1 MAENQEQTP
10 EYQPMAGQSPLE
22 QDADQTQGDAATP
35 PEYQPMAGQ
44 SPLEQD
50 ADQTQGDAATPPE
63 YQPMAGQSPLEQD
76 ADQTQGDGA
85 TPPEYQPMAGQS
97 PLEGALE
104 DDLPSNQVN
113 VEDAGTL
120 KKRITVTVPRV
131 RIDSK
136 RDEMF
141 GELSESAQV
150 PGFRVGRAP
159 RRLLEKRFGKEVDTD
174 VRNSLLGESI
184 GDAIEQSDLRTLGEP
199 DIDLEAIEV
208 PDAGDMEFSFEV
220 EVFPEFELP
229 PLEGI
234 AVEKPKLE
242 VTDERI
248 DEHLR
253 QIAESRAKFEPSDEP
268 AEPGDMVVA
277 AADIRGEEIED
288 VHRPGLTLRVGAGQI
303 EGIPLVDLGKELTG
317 SKAGDIVSM
326 KVTVPGAH
334 PNEDWQ
340 GKEVTVEVTLSE
352 VRKRRVPEID
362 EETAES
368 LGFDSLKELREYV
381 GEQMSQRIESEA
393 QQAMRRQIEDYL
405 VENVEM
411 EIPEGIANRHATR
424 ILQRRYVEMLRSGM
438 PRERVDEQMTEL
450 QAQATEAARDQL
462 KRQFVL
468 TKIAEQRDLTVS
480 EGEVNAAVAQMA
492 SMYGRRPE
500 RFRQELAADG
510 TLEQLSDSMLQDKVL
525 DQLLQSATVSEV
537 DAGAS
542 SDEGDKPGEDD
553 AGAEDAASRDE

>member
-1 MAENQEQTP
+1 MAENEDLTPQSQPTSEESPFEQDAERTQADSEGTP
-10 EYQPMAGQSPLE
+10 EYEPEAGESPL
-22 QDADQTQGDAATP
+22 ADDVV
-35 PEYQPMAGQ
+35 
-44 SPLEQD
+44 
-50 ADQTQGDAATPPE
+50 
-63 YQPMAGQSPLEQD
+63 
-76 ADQTQGDGA
+76 
-85 TPPEYQPMAGQS
+85 
-97 PLEGALE
+97 
-104 DDLPSNQVN
+104 DDLPANQVE
-113 VEDAGTL
+113 VEEAGTL
-120 KKRITVTVPRV
+120 KKRVTVTVPRV

-174 VRNSLLGESI
+174 VRNALLGESI

-199 DIDLEAIEV
+199 DIDLDAIEV

-229 PLEGI
+229 QLEGI
-234 AVEKPKLE
+234 AVEKPKVE

-248 DEHLR
+248 DEQLG
-253 QIAESRAKFEPSDEP
+253 QIAESRARFEPSEEP
-268 AEPGDMVVA
+268 AETGDMVIA

-288 VHRPGLTLRVGAGQI
+288 VHRPGLTLRVGAGQV
-303 EGIPLVDLGKELTG
+303 EGIPLVDLGKELAG
-317 SKAGDIVSM
+317 SKAGDTVSM
-326 KVTVPGAH
+326 SVTIPQAH

-340 GKEVTVEVTLSE
+340 GKEATVEITLSE

-362 EETAES
+362 EETAQS
-368 LGFDSLKELREYV
+368 MGFDSLEEMREFV
-381 GEQMSQRIESEA
+381 RGQLSQRVESES

-405 VENVEM
+405 VANVEM
-411 EIPEGIANRHATR
+411 EIPEGVANRHATR
-424 ILQRRYVEMLRSGM
+424 ILQRRYIEMLRSGM

-462 KRQFVL
+462 KRQFIL
-468 TKIAEQRDLTVS
+468 TKIAEERELTVS

-500 RFRQELAADG
+500 RVRQELAADG
-510 TLEQLSDSMLQDKVL
+510 TLEQLSDSMVQDKVL
-525 DQLLQSATVSEV
+525 DELLQSATITEL
-537 DAGAS
+537 DAGALETDAQDS
-542 SDEGDKPGEDD
+542 AGD
-553 AGAEDAASRDE
+553 EDAPSEDE